1 MKFDLENA
9 KEVLKWKIAKAE
21 EKKYVPL
28 YRLSCDITTNSGTA
42 ATIHLYTSVK
52 PDKSDNDM
60 IDPEDNSAVWNS
72 SLFINKDPSDLCD
85 IMSRPS
91 TDVETQ
97 PHFYVFSQ
105 DSGNF
110 ITSTQA
116 GNYDV
121 DLSTL
126 KLTAV
131 GSAVIG
137 YELVVQNPQDK
148 TNKIFTYDYDND
160 DFVKC
165 YHYMTYYSAGSYSA
179 RLYFNSETV
188 DLVKDS
194 YYGYVTTEASIEYFY
209 PINYLVGYNGW
220 KTGTSS
226 YDVRCILGFSY
237 DGSGNQYYFDTK
249 NLAIPFSTVG
259 IGDFPYFNSNSKLVS
274 VNASTTVLENNVYLN
289 SKNEM
294 FVNVKATDIPVATES
309 VSGTIKASENS
320 QNYYGVY
327 LNNNVMNLSIARNGT
342 NYPGGV
348 YLNSGS
354 TLEKNQDF
362 YIYSSYDSDSKTS
375 GFNEDNSTVLYYVIV
390 DTPYD
395 LSEGTM
401 RGNNLFWKTPP
412 NILGA
417 FACTIYTNING
428 SKDIKIS
435 EQSSAY
441 YYIEEYDDDP
451 SYGYNINFY
460 NSSISTNAHYIASDN
475 IYKQLLSTLGVSSL
489 NYEKM
494 MFLQQYYNDGS
505 TQEFQNVGFIFGEW
519 PTDGGTK
526 TGITGETVKGR
537 VNTNCFSIQPKLS
550 TDTSDYHG
558 TFTSDFD
565 QVYLSYDTNCESM
578 LTDTSSGYYPLY
590 SGSYVSTENASSY
603 QYTDTIY
610 TLTKSEQTYNIDGKQ
625 YIQAD
630 ADGASGGAYVDLNNY
645 YTKDEIGDLTTD
657 LKTLFES
664 KLSS

>member
-1 MKFDLENA
+1 M
-9 KEVLKWKIAKAE
+9 
-21 EKKYVPL
+21 
-28 YRLSCDITTNSGTA
+28 
-42 ATIHLYTSVK
+42 
-52 PDKSDNDM
+52 
-60 IDPEDNSAVWNS
+60 
-72 SLFINKDPSDLCD
+72 
-85 IMSRPS
+85 
-91 TDVETQ
+91 
-97 PHFYVFSQ
+97 
-105 DSGNF
+105 
-110 ITSTQA
+110 
-116 GNYDV
+116 
-121 DLSTL
+121 
-126 KLTAV
+126 
-131 GSAVIG
+131 
-137 YELVVQNPQDK
+137 
-148 TNKIFTYDYDND
+148 
-160 DFVKC
+160 
-165 YHYMTYYSAGSYSA
+165 
-179 RLYFNSETV
+179 YFNSETV

-194 YYGYVTTEASIEYFY
+194 SHGYVTTDSSIEYFY

-226 YDVRCILGFSY
+226 YDVRCILGFNY
-237 DGSGNQYYFDTK
+237 DGSGNNYYFDTK
-249 NLAIPFSTVG
+249 NLATPFSTAG
-259 IGDFPYFNSNSKLVS
+259 IEDYPYFSSNSKLVS

-362 YIYSSYDSDSKTS
+362 YIYSSYDSNNT
-375 GFNEDNSTVLYYVIV
+375 STVEIVYVIT
-390 DTPYD
+390 DKA
-395 LSEGTM
+395 GT
-401 RGNNLFWKTPP
+401 LFEYSMGTNKKITWETSP
-412 NILGA
+412 NVLGV
-417 FACTIYTNING
+417 FKCEIYTDIYSTKN
-428 SKDIKIS
+428 IKITS
-435 EQSSAY
+435 IPTDYTIRIGKDLDPELEGKYCIEVSGTQTS
-441 YYIEEYDDDP
+441 YYIQ
-451 SYGYNINFY
+451 
-460 NSSISTNAHYIASDN
+460 SDN

-494 MFLQQYYNDGS
+494 MFLQKYNDDGS

-526 TGITGETVKGR
+526 TGVTGETVKGR
-537 VNTNCFSIQPKLS
+537 VNSNCMSIQPKLS

-558 TFTSDFD
+558 TFTSDYD
-565 QVYLSYDTNCESM
+565 LVTSIYDYSAESLLS
-578 LTDTSSGYYPLY
+578 DTSSGYYPLY

-630 ADGASGGAYVDLNNY
+630 ADGASGGVYVDLNNY